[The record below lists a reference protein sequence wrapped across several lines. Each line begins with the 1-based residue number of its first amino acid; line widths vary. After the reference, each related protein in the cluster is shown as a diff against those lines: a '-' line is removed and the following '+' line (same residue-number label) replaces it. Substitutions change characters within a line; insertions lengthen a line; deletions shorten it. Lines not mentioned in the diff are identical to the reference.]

1 MFPDVRVF
9 GGSRVASVSERGGRR
24 WRHFEGGH
32 QHVKL
37 RANHSDDDDSDV
49 TNSLICPLGPLR
61 TPSQQYSNTS
71 TQDIPLPATPLQ
83 PPLDLVLQDLS
94 RFLQSRSSLS
104 FGDESGRESE
114 TVGDD
119 VLAAFLEDGRVL

>member
-9 GGSRVASVSERGGRR
+9 GGSGVASVSEGDGRRGGR
-24 WRHFEGGH
+24 FKGGH
-32 QHVKL
+32 QHAKL
-37 RANHSDDDDSDV
+37 RAEHSSDDNDNVS
-49 TNSLICPLGPLR
+49 NSLIRPLGPLR
-61 TPSQQYSNTS
+61 TPSQQNPNTS

-114 TVGDD
+114 SVGDD
-119 VLAAFLEDGRVL
+119 ILAAFLEDGRVL

>member
-1 MFPDVRVF
+1 MCESLEGAGWPACL
-9 GGSRVASVSERGGRR
+9 SGGRG
-24 WRHFEGGH
+24 RHFKCGH
-32 QHVKL
+32 QHAKL
-37 RANHSDDDDSDV
+37 RTNHSDDDDLA
-49 TNSLICPLGPLR
+49 NSLIRPLGPLR
-61 TPSQQYSNTS
+61 TPSQQNPNTS

-94 RFLQSRSSLS
+94 RFLQGRSSLS

-114 TVGDD
+114 SVGDD